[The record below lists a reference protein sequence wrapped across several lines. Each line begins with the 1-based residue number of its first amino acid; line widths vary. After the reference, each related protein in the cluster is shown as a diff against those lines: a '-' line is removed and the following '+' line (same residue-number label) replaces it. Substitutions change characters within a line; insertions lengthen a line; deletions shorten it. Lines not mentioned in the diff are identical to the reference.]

1 MRSWQAVRPKGPWIP
16 DAQPGMLACL
26 TAQVNTRNMALG
38 KQDFMVMGTSRV
50 MSLSALYR
58 EAAAVT
64 RSVGRL
70 EWLLALLI
78 GS

>member
-1 MRSWQAVRPKGPWIP
+1 
-16 DAQPGMLACL
+16 
-26 TAQVNTRNMALG
+26 MALG

-70 EWLLALLI
+70 ERLLALLI

>member
-1 MRSWQAVRPKGPWIP
+1 MSYCSGEHQEHGSREAG
-16 DAQPGMLACL
+16 L
-26 TAQVNTRNMALG
+26 
-38 KQDFMVMGTSRV
+38 MVMGTSRV

-70 EWLLALLI
+70 EQLLALLI

>member
-1 MRSWQAVRPKGPWIP
+1 MPSLGCS
-16 DAQPGMLACL
+16 ACL

-38 KQDFMVMGTSRV
+38 KQDLMVMGTSSV

-58 EAAAVT
+58 EAAAVAC
-64 RSVGRL
+64 SAGRL
-70 EWLLALLI
+70 EQLLALLI